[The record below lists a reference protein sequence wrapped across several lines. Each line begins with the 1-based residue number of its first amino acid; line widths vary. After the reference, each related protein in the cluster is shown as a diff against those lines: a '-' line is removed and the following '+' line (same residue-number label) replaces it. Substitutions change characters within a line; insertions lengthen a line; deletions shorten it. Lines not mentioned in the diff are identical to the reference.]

1 MHLYKRLVFAVVL
14 FLIILAGTSFF
25 YSTVEGW
32 NTLDSLYFT
41 VATVTTIGY
50 GDFVPQTNTGKIFAI
65 FFPFIGIAMVFYFF
79 SLMGKYVFRTT
90 FERKLEEHH
99 DKIIDHIHSTH
110 KNHIDSMHKLR
121 KNLDHKKGK

>member
-90 FERKLEEHH
+90 LKRKLEEHH